1 MKNKT
6 FKTPKK
12 FDFVMSANMPVR
24 FGKTSKMVNHLLQNC
39 DRVVIMN
46 PPYQSA
52 LVQKIGRLTRSN
64 DR

>member
-1 MKNKT
+1 MKKNT

-39 DRVVIMN
+39 D
-46 PPYQSA
+46 SA
-52 LVQKIGRLTRSN
+52 VFFEPATGLSCLYQKIGRCSIK
-64 DR
+64 

>member
-24 FGKTSKMVNHLLQNC
+24 FGKTSKMVNHLLQSY
-39 DRVVIMN
+39 DRVVFFE
-46 PPYQSA
+46 PATSLSCLY
-52 LVQKIGRLTRSN
+52 QKIGRITTV
-64 DR
+64 